1 MNKYPFIRKIY
12 LYLFALI
19 GLVLIVI
26 GCVRLVGLAL
36 KTYIFTKAD
45 VYYEYPMTRPVK
57 NPPAGGAPT
66 EGNKTEEI
74 QQPTKE
80 EIEEYQNK
88 QQTSNRQREAAESL
102 AFIIV
107 GLPLYLYHW
116 SVIKKDKKEEI
127 IND

>member
-1 MNKYPFIRKIY
+1 MNKYPLIRKIY

-19 GLVLIVI
+19 GLVLIII

-45 VYYEYPMTRPVK
+45 IYYEYPAPRPLK
-57 NPPAGGAPT
+57 IAPIE
-66 EGNKTEEI
+66 EGKTEEF
-74 QQPTKE
+74 QQPSKE

-88 QQTSNRQREAAESL
+88 QQASNRQREAAESL

-116 SVIKKDKKEEI
+116 SLIKKDKKEE
-127 IND
+127 N

>member
-1 MNKYPFIRKIY
+1 MNKYPLIRKIY

-19 GLVLIVI
+19 GLVLITI

-45 VYYEYPMTRPVK
+45 VYYEYPMARPVK
-57 NPPAGGAPT
+57 IAPA
-66 EGNKTEEI
+66 ESDKTEEI

-80 EIEEYQNK
+80 EVEEYQNK
-88 QQTSNRQREAAESL
+88 QQTANRQREAAESL

-116 SVIKKDKKEEI
+116 QVIKRDKKEENKI
-127 IND
+127 SE

>member
-1 MNKYPFIRKIY
+1 MNKYPLIRKIY

-19 GLVLIVI
+19 GLVLITI
-26 GCVRLVGLAL
+26 GCVRLVGLGL

-45 VYYEYPMTRPVK
+45 IYIEYPIAKPIRTALVEVDK
-57 NPPAGGAPT
+57 VEGDKAG
-66 EGNKTEEI
+66 EFE
-74 QQPTKE
+74 QPTKE

-88 QQTSNRQREAAESL
+88 QQTANRQREAAESL

-116 SVIKKDKKEEI
+116 SMIKKDKKEEI
-127 IND
+127 ANA

>member
-1 MNKYPFIRKIY
+1 MNKYPLIRKIY

-19 GLVLIVI
+19 GLVLITI
-26 GCVRLVGLAL
+26 GCVRLVGLGL

-45 VYYEYPMTRPVK
+45 IYYEYPMTRPK
-57 NPPAGGAPT
+57 IAPI
-66 EGNKTEEI
+66 EGEKPEEF

-80 EIEEYQNK
+80 ELEEYQNK

-116 SVIKKDKKEEI
+116 SVIKKDKKEE
-127 IND
+127 NAG

>member
-1 MNKYPFIRKIY
+1 MKNYPLIRKIY

-19 GLVLIVI
+19 GLVLITI

-45 VYYEYPMTRPVK
+45 VYYEYPMARPVK
-57 NPPAGGAPT
+57 VAPI
-66 EGNKTEEI
+66 EGSKAEEL

-80 EIEEYQNK
+80 ELEEYQNK
-88 QQTSNRQREAAESL
+88 QQTANRQREAAESL

-116 SVIKKDKKEEI
+116 QAIKKDKKEE
-127 IND
+127 NV

>member
-1 MNKYPFIRKIY
+1 MNKYPLIRKIY

-19 GLVLIVI
+19 GLVLITI

-45 VYYEYPMTRPVK
+45 VYYEYPMARPVK
-57 NPPAGGAPT
+57 VAPV
-66 EGNKTEEI
+66 EGDKTEEI

-80 EIEEYQNK
+80 EVEEYQNK
-88 QQTSNRQREAAESL
+88 QQTANRQREAAESL

-116 SVIKKDKKEEI
+116 NMIKKDKKEENKI
-127 IND
+127 SE